1 MTTNA
6 QAQAATPP
14 VAPSTHPQ
22 VFKHDH
28 ILRDEN
34 RIPLGRVVLLDD
46 KDYEPGKPIKVAL
59 LTVPVAKMKS
69 VLGWVFYVDG
79 MPYKVQDDIHPIR
92 VRETGGKHMVNNFT
106 LVPVG

>member
-1 MTTNA
+1 MTTNTQEHAAVPSAPHPA
-6 QAQAATPP
+6 Q
-14 VAPSTHPQ
+14 PQ

-28 ILRDEN
+28 VLRDEN
-34 RIPLGRVVLLDD
+34 RIPLGRVVLMNDR
-46 KDYEPGKPIKVAL
+46 DYEPGKPIQVAL

-79 MPYKVQDDIHPIR
+79 MPYRVQDDIHPIR
-92 VRETGGKHMVNNFT
+92 IRETGGKHMVNNFT